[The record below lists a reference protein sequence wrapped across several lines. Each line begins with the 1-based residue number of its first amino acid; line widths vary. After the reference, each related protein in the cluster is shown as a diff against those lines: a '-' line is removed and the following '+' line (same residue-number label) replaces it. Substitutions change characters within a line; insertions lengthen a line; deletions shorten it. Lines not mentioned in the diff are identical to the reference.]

1 MRSVTSITGFRC
13 ARSSLNFPCLVIHPI
28 LRSTLAAAA
37 VIASLGACRDVAPA
51 FGSNSGE
58 ARANADGIFG
68 GIAQRFTNVQRS
80 PKFLGARGKLGKNA
94 LTPSVIFNDTSV
106 WTSIAGD
113 STRGITIDGEFSNNR
128 YLFQARPWPSTPP
141 NEPGDSRHY
150 IRLRKLRDDQ
160 FEWLTNVD
168 ITVGRIKP
176 DQFADVISRLMLTGE
191 NRSVGDI
198 RADYRT
204 NFPRT
209 TAALGRLFSLDTLR
223 MTRDAES
230 ATVMLLG
237 FRLTPDGI
245 RSTMPDFAKY
255 LDKYSNPSKFR
266 AVVTDKRGGRWIELN
281 GDDNYITLRL
291 RSLNGHF
298 APLNGP
304 ARPIPDDLLLTSDFT
319 TRILFFTVGFRGLIA
334 DMSVVDSNNDRGWN
348 LKFTREPDWR
358 LPSVVSVMIHTPLR
372 RPFEGSGALFR
383 LVLHGNPGSQTIIA
397 RRSLAA
403 VQESAILR
411 FLGKLGSTAM
421 GDFVGKSETEENRFS
436 AEVFNA
442 LRLDIRA
449 LLP

>member
-1 MRSVTSITGFRC
+1 M
-13 ARSSLNFPCLVIHPI
+13 NFPSLVIQPI

-37 VIASLGACRDVAPA
+37 VIASMGACRDVAPA
-51 FGSNSGE
+51 FGTNSAD
-58 ARANADGIFG
+58 ARANADGLFG

-80 PKFLGARGKLGKNA
+80 PKFLIARGKLGKNA

-106 WTSIAGD
+106 WTAWGGD
-113 STRGITIDGEFSNNR
+113 STRAITIDGEFINNR
-128 YLFQARPWPSTPP
+128 YLFQARPWPPTPP

-150 IRLRKLRDDQ
+150 IRLRRLRDDQ

-176 DQFADVISRLMLTGE
+176 DEFANVISRLMLSGE
-191 NRSVGDI
+191 NRTVADI

-209 TAALGRLFSLDTLR
+209 TTALGRLFSLDTLR
-223 MTRDAES
+223 MTRDSES
-230 ATVMLLG
+230 ATVMLIG
-237 FRLTPDGI
+237 IRLTPNGI
-245 RSTMPDFAKY
+245 RSIMPNFAKY
-255 LDKYSNPSKFR
+255 LDKYATPSKFR
-266 AVVTDKRGGRWIELN
+266 MIVTDKRGGRWIELN
-281 GDDNYITLRL
+281 GDDNYMTMKL

-304 ARPIPDDLLLTSDFT
+304 VRPIPNDLQLTTDFT
-319 TRILFFTVGFRGLIA
+319 TKILLFTVGYRALIA
-334 DMSVVDSNNDRGWN
+334 DVSVVDNNDDRGWH

-372 RPFEGSGALFR
+372 RPFEGSGAMLR

-397 RRSLAA
+397 RRSNTV

-411 FLGKLGSTAM
+411 FLGRLGSTAM
-421 GDFVGKSETEENRFS
+421 GDFVGKSEAEENRFS

-442 LRLDIRA
+442 LRLDIRS

>member
-1 MRSVTSITGFRC
+1 
-13 ARSSLNFPCLVIHPI
+13 VIHPI

-37 VIASLGACRDVAPA
+37 FIASLAACRDVAPA
-51 FGSNSGE
+51 FGKNNAE
-58 ARANADGIFG
+58 ARANADDLFG

-80 PKFLGARGKLGKNA
+80 PKFLIARGKLGKSA
-94 LTPSVIFNDTSV
+94 LTPSGIFNDTSV
-106 WTSIAGD
+106 WTAWAGD
-113 STRGITIDGEFSNNR
+113 STRAIAIDGEFINNR
-128 YLFQARPWPSTPP
+128 YLFQARPWPATPP

-150 IRLRKLRDDQ
+150 IRLRRLRDDQ

-176 DQFADVISRLMLTGE
+176 DEFANVISRLMLSGE
-191 NRSVGDI
+191 NRTVADI
-198 RADYRT
+198 RADYRA

-209 TAALGRLFSLDTLR
+209 TTALGRLLSLDTLR
-223 MTRDAES
+223 MTRDSES

-237 FRLTPDGI
+237 IRLTPDGI

-255 LDKYSNPSKFR
+255 LDKYSTPSKFR
-266 AVVTDKRGGRWIELN
+266 AVVTDNRGGRWIELN

-304 ARPIPDDLLLTSDFT
+304 VRPIPDDLQLTSDFT
-319 TRILFFTVGFRGLIA
+319 TKILFFTVGFRALIA
-334 DMSVVDSNNDRGWN
+334 DVSVVDSNNDRGWH
-348 LKFTREPDWR
+348 LKFAREPDWK
-358 LPSVVSVMIHTPLR
+358 LPSAVSIMIHTPLK
-372 RPFEGSGALFR
+372 RPFEGSGAMFR

-397 RRSLAA
+397 RRSLTV

-421 GDFVGKSETEENRFS
+421 GDFVGKSESEENRFS
-436 AEVFNA
+436 ADVFNA
-442 LRLDIRA
+442 LRLDIGA
-449 LLP
+449 LLTP